1 MWPHLPQKPIKH
13 PYNSALLNLFKG
25 RTVLSFGFSTEVVL
39 LLFIVLLASAAFL
52 WKKRQ
57 LSPSV
62 QMDKILQSFK
72 RDELK
77 EIIIPDGIGG
87 LLEIEH
93 VILLDQGLLLIETYP
108 ISGNLFGA
116 DQIDEWTQIVDGRS
130 YKFTNPLWHIHNA
143 SQALRLLAPNV
154 PIFCRVVFNADSHFP
169 KGKPD
174 EVSILATL
182 SEDMQVVMN
191 SPIIT
196 SKAEKA
202 WQLCLRIARKN
213 GQALLR
219 DGES

>member
-1 MWPHLPQKPIKH
+1 MSLSLSIE
-13 PYNSALLNLFKG
+13 L
-25 RTVLSFGFSTEVVL
+25 VLV
-39 LLFIVLLASAAFL
+39 LFIVLLALVAFL

-57 LSPSV
+57 LSSAA
-62 QMDKILQSFK
+62 QIDKILQPFK
-72 RDELK
+72 RDEVK

-93 VILLDQGLLLIETYP
+93 VVLLDQGLLLIETYP

-130 YKFTNPLWHIHNA
+130 YKFTNPLWHIHTA
-143 SQALRLLAPNV
+143 RQALKLLAPNV

-169 KGKPD
+169 KGKPS
-174 EVSILATL
+174 EVSVLETL
-182 SEDMQVVMN
+182 SEDMQVVTE
-191 SPIIT
+191 SPDIID
-196 SKAEKA
+196 KAEKA
-202 WQLCLRIARKN
+202 WQRCLRIARKN